1 MVYCGLTGNSKN
13 NGNDDNSNDDDD
25 SAEVFLGV
33 DDARLIKK
41 IITLSI
47 QKNIILYQ
55 QNYVCMYFN

>member
-41 IITLSI
+41 LL
-47 QKNIILYQ
+47 LYLFKESHFFYQ
-55 QNYVCMYFN
+55 LQTASVS